1 MRKEIKK
8 SLLNQSQQQQQEN
21 YSQSNRNWPNERKN
35 RSEVR

>member
-8 SLLNQSQQQQQEN
+8 SLLNQSQQQEN
-21 YSQSNRNWPNERKN
+21 YSQSNRNRPNERKN